1 MRRSEYAWVILGT
14 AILILFCNAGTLSA
28 FALVLKPMSEQL
40 NWSRSE
46 LSLAFLLCMVVSALA
61 MPVIGRLVDRYGPRW
76 IFVFSIISASL
87 GIGLMGL
94 VQSLWQVYLLYGVVF
109 AVGSAGTSM
118 APVGVMVS
126 RWFAKRMGMANSMAM
141 SGHALGQLVVIGLL
155 ASFLG
160 ITGWRWT
167 FGILGIVNLVIVL
180 PVVLM
185 VVRGNK
191 RPRTE
196 PSGDVVEGH
205 RVRRGRESFLP
216 PKEILQSSKLWLL
229 LLVFAVCGF
238 QDFFVMTHLVAFA
251 DDNGLG
257 SVLSGNLLALM
268 GVMGLAGVITTGWVS
283 DKFGPMWP
291 TAFCFIFRIL
301 IFVIALFFQNTAGIT
316 TFALLYGSTL
326 LITAPLV
333 MVYPANLFGHR
344 HLGTVAGIIMLV
356 HQLSGG
362 LGAFMGGWFY
372 DRALDYDGTF
382 TVMIVLAVVAVPL
395 AIALGSARTR
405 LALPSKP

>member
-1 MRRSEYAWVILGT
+1 
-14 AILILFCNAGTLSA
+14 
-28 FALVLKPMSEQL
+28 
-40 NWSRSE
+40 
-46 LSLAFLLCMVVSALA
+46 
-61 MPVIGRLVDRYGPRW
+61 
-76 IFVFSIISASL
+76 
-87 GIGLMGL
+87 
-94 VQSLWQVYLLYGVVF
+94 
-109 AVGSAGTSM
+109 
-118 APVGVMVS
+118 
-126 RWFAKRMGMANSMAM
+126 MGMANSMAM
-141 SGHALGQLVVIGLL
+141 SGHAVGQLVVISLL

-167 FGILGIVNLVIVL
+167 FGILGIVNLVVVL

-185 VVRGNK
+185 VVRGNR

-205 RVRRGRESFLP
+205 RVRRGRENFLP
-216 PKEILQSSKLWLL
+216 PQEILQSSKLWLL

-291 TAFCFIFRIL
+291 TTFCFMFRIL
-301 IFVIALFFQNTAGIT
+301 IFVIALFFQNTVGIT

-333 MVYPANLFGHR
+333 MVYPAKLFGHR

-356 HQLSGG
+356 HQLFGG

-382 TVMIVLAVVAVPL
+382 IVMIVLAVVAVPL
-395 AIALGSARTR
+395 AIAIGSAQTR
-405 LALPSKP
+405 LALPSKH